1 MPLILNRDTVLD
13 VYKEAEERKWVL
25 PCFNAENLTAI
36 EAILAAANEYGK
48 AIDVPELPIIIGITN
63 KYHYRPQSVYYS
75 HARQWDLGLKLFL
88 NDLCILT
95 SKESPYANLQVMAH
109 LDHIQWDED
118 KELLNW
124 GLQQF
129 SSIMYDASTLPLDQN
144 IQKTAAFVEQHGN
157 TIVIE
162 GACDEIADSAEND
175 GQDLTTPE
183 MADEFYNKT
192 GVDIIVAN
200 LGTEHRSATANISY
214 HKELAYKIAECIGP
228 RLCLHGTSSVAV
240 SQLTHLFNDG
250 IRKVNIW
257 TALER
262 DSSAVLFKKMID
274 NASRIIGPS
283 ETKTLIENDF
293 LGSNIDF
300 NKNASVNFYTTT
312 YRQDIVFSCMKE
324 IVTNYLSIWYV

>member
-1 MPLILNRDTVLD
+1 MPLIVNRDAVLD
-13 VYKEAEERKWVL
+13 IYKEADERKWVL
-25 PCFNAENLTAI
+25 PCFNAENLTTI
-36 EAILAAANEYGK
+36 EAILAATNEYGK
-48 AIDVPELPIIIGITN
+48 AIGVPDLPIIIGITN
-63 KYHYRPQSVYYS
+63 KYPYRPQSVYYT
-75 HARQWDLGLKLFL
+75 HTRQWDLGLKLFL
-88 NDLCILT
+88 NDLNILT
-95 SKESPYANLQVMAH
+95 SKESPYTNLKVMVH

-129 SSIMYDASTLPLDQN
+129 SSIMYDASILPLDQN

-162 GACDEIADSAEND
+162 GASDEIADSTEND
-175 GQDLTTPE
+175 SSDLTTPE
-183 MADEFYNKT
+183 MADEFYHKT

-200 LGTEHRSATANISY
+200 LGTEHRSAIATLSY
-214 HKELAYKIAECIGP
+214 HKELAHKIAECIGP
-228 RLCLHGTSSVAV
+228 RLCLHGTSSVPA
-240 SQLTHLFNDG
+240 SQLTQLFNDG

-274 NASRIIGPS
+274 NAARIIGQF

-293 LGSNIDF
+293 LGRNIDF
-300 NKNASVNFYTTT
+300 NYNASINFYTTT
-312 YRQDIVFSCMKE
+312 YRQDIVFNFMKE
-324 IVTNYLSIWYV
+324 IVANYLSIWYV